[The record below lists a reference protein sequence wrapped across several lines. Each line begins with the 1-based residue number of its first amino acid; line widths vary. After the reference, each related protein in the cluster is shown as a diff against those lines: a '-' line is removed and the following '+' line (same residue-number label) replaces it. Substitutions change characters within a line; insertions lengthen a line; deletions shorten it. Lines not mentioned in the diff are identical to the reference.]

1 MRPCDENEVVE
12 IVRAAMAQSRRLQ
25 WCGGGSKRDIG
36 AADEDSALVDL
47 RGLQGIIDYDPSELV
62 LTVRAGTPWAE
73 IERALAAER
82 QMLACEPLDVAGCFG
97 RSPGEM
103 TMGGLVASGLSGPRR
118 VVAGS
123 VRDHVLGF
131 RAVSGRGELFV
142 GGGKV
147 VKNVTGYD
155 LPKLLTGS
163 WGRLAALTEVN
174 LKVLPAPETVCVVA
188 LQGLEAAQAWQFLA
202 RVLGS
207 SVGATAAL
215 HFGPGTAQAESLT
228 VIRLE
233 GFEPS
238 VAARLQGLHGLLAPH
253 QALLTLSDSQR
264 SALWASL
271 ASLDVLPRD
280 RPIWRL
286 SVPARRCSQ
295 LLAELA
301 AGDDRWLFDWGGA
314 LCWLASHVEP
324 ERLRDAVAA
333 AGGHA
338 MLWRADAPLRRRLPT
353 FHPLSAALGA
363 LEGRVRSQ
371 FDPLGVFA
379 TSRFAGSVDAH

>member
-36 AADEDSALVDL
+36 AAEEDSALVDL

-155 LPKLLTGS
+155 LCKLMAGSFGTLALLLTVRFVRRPEARGA
-163 WGRLAALTEVN
+163 LAVVIGLLLGLAFWCHILAIIHVAAVGLGLLLLAGPRPALLALPHGLSLEIPALPFRCQPKMRT
-174 LKVLPAPETVCVVA
+174 LCAQLPKAQVLATISSTN
-188 LQGLEAAQAWQFLA
+188 LEA
-202 RVLGS
+202 
-207 SVGATAAL
+207 
-215 HFGPGTAQAESLT
+215 
-228 VIRLE
+228 
-233 GFEPS
+233 
-238 VAARLQGLHGLLAPH
+238 
-253 QALLTLSDSQR
+253 
-264 SALWASL
+264 
-271 ASLDVLPRD
+271 LPRT
-280 RPIWRL
+280 
-286 SVPARRCSQ
+286 RR
-295 LLAELA
+295 
-301 AGDDRWLFDWGGA
+301 
-314 LCWLASHVEP
+314 
-324 ERLRDAVAA
+324 ER
-333 AGGHA
+333 
-338 MLWRADAPLRRRLPT
+338 
-353 FHPLSAALGA
+353 
-363 LEGRVRSQ
+363 RSRQ
-371 FDPLGVFA
+371 
-379 TSRFAGSVDAH
+379 